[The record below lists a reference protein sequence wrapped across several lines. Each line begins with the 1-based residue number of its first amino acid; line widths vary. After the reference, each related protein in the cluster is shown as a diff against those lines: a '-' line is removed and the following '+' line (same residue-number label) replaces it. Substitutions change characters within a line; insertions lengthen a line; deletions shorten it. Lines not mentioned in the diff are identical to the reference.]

1 MHRRDERGVVE
12 SVQWALVWPVMLLA
26 VFGIIQAA
34 VLLQARSAVTEAARA
49 AVRAE
54 TLAGSHPGD
63 ALDAAWQVA
72 GPSGVRDI
80 TVTVGRSG
88 PLTTVEVRARAPILL
103 DLASTP
109 LSARAVGVRE
119 GT

>member
-1 MHRRDERGVVE
+1 
-12 SVQWALVWPVMLLA
+12 MLLA

-63 ALDAAWQVA
+63 ALDAARQVA

-109 LSARAVGVRE
+109 LGARAVGVRE